1 MLRFLKKR
9 RRIVVITTLLLVLVA
24 SCVVM
29 LGLIGIREMERCPGG
44 KVDLKGMGEIIDYKS
59 DNGVLRLRLK
69 KPNSEDTEVVLV
81 DECTGRIK
89 GSLTIDDNALKLPE
103 E

>member
-1 MLRFLKKR
+1 MSKISKK
-9 RRIVVITTLLLVLVA
+9 IVYIILAILVVFIAAVA
-24 SCVVM
+24 ALAIV
-29 LGLIGIREMERCPGG
+29 GFKQRAAECPGG